1 MLPVVSL
8 DLGRGEGGVRRHGR
22 GGQRHGQPQGA
33 QRRPA
38 GLSPPIA
45 ETQRIMLTGEIQYLM
60 LALDKIIHREPILP
74 PAFIISVDN
83 ILPFLIKIALRIDN
97 GE

>member
-1 MLPVVSL
+1 ML
-8 DLGRGEGGVRRHGR
+8 
-22 GGQRHGQPQGA
+22 A
-33 QRRPA
+33 W
-38 GLSPPIA
+38 
-45 ETQRIMLTGEIQYLM
+45 EIQYFM